1 MKILA
6 VDTSTSLGSV
16 ALVDGPNVRGELS
29 LNVSATHNQR
39 LLTGIHRM
47 LTDVGWTLQDLDGL
61 AIGLGPGSFTGL
73 RIGMSVMKGLAFATA
88 KPLTGVP
95 TLDALAANVSLAPWG
110 ICPVLDARKGELY
123 TALYQGSAT
132 RDLER
137 ITPYLVVKPQRLVE
151 LINERTVLLGDGL
164 IRYGDY
170 LAAELRDRMVRAPS
184 HLNAIHGTSIAWLAM
199 ARLQRGLTENLAAC
213 APLYVRPS
221 EAEIKRMNR

>member
-6 VDTSTSLGSV
+6 VDTSTSLGSI
-16 ALVDGPNVRGELS
+16 ALVDGPNVRAELS

-39 LLTGIHRM
+39 LLSGIHRV
-47 LTDVGWTLQDLDGL
+47 LTDVGWTIQDLDGL

-73 RIGMSVMKGLAFATA
+73 RIGMSVMKGLAFATK
-88 KPLTGVP
+88 KPLAGVP

-110 ICPVLDARKGELY
+110 ICPVLDARKGEVY
-123 TALYQGSAT
+123 TALYRGSAT
-132 RDLER
+132 PDLDR
-137 ITPYLVVKPQRLVE
+137 VTPYLVVKPQRLVA

-170 LAAELRDRMVRAPS
+170 LAAELADRMVRAPA
-184 HLNAIHGTSIAWLAM
+184 HLNAIHGTAIAWLAM
-199 ARLQRGLTENLAAC
+199 ARLQRGFTEDLAAC